1 MADQIRIILNLDDA
15 KFSTSIKRSSK
26 SLNTLG
32 KNADRATNRIDRA
45 ERSIKSFGKG
55 LRDVSVTL
63 ASLNYLLPNLS
74 AVIFGWQNSIIKA
87 NASLEQSIAVMKN
100 FSTAT
105 SDIAADLEARN
116 FVDII
121 TKKAMNA
128 PFSINA
134 LTDSFVKMKS
144 GGIDPLA
151 GSLDSLTDAVAAF
164 GGTDETLK
172 RASIAI
178 QQMSGKGV
186 VSMEELR
193 QQLGEAVPNA
203 INLMAKSLGVT
214 YAELVKEISKGT
226 VSAKPAIEAMM
237 KEMERSMGG
246 TAMNMMTTWNGLTAQ
261 MITSWTVLMRELGG
275 GGDGD
280 NYFKALKDELE
291 GILTLMKST
300 QAKIFMRDLGDGL
313 KTALGY
319 LKDLVV
325 FLYKNSDAILAITA
339 SYVGLKIAMAA
350 YNGMFAPI
358 IASVSS
364 FNASRAKTLALSA
377 KLFTAETRD
386 ALFQKSKD
394 RSVKLQIAQMN
405 AQRIAMGRNAI
416 TIEQMSNSQRRLIRE
431 TAISTAT
438 TRVNTLQVRAAAVAN
453 AANAT
458 ALRSAGTAIKGLAS
472 TLAIFAIPMLIGWLY
487 QLSQT
492 NKELD
497 KSVAKLR
504 EMNGQL
510 ATSETYRAL
519 VKQNVVVR
527 EQLELARDAEA
538 LDEKIRQAR
547 NKVTAK
553 GSVLKNTRGGG
564 TEQQKNEFEEA
575 KRQVIFLIGARDKYA
590 RTLVNVSAELE
601 KLNAVEKLAYESLYA
616 SKYDQ
621 FTSENE
627 KQLADSMKAVRRLYN
642 LNSKQITEDENLSQE
657 EKVKNQIKNNILL
670 YNSEIEQIENIK
682 RVKEAGLSGLADQ
695 FGTNSPEYK
704 AALDAIADLQAK
716 SLEIQTQLKNPSN
729 VTLTDILLGQEG
741 DKQKSEAFLDKLSD
755 KLLQIQGKIEKI
767 NSKSSASD
775 GSFEGFLKS
784 LGDISTL
791 GEAGK
796 VLEQIRIEWE
806 KLTSLENGQEL
817 LKDVNQLAEKMSDL
831 ADKTALVF
839 SNAEVSE
846 GLFNMTKYSS
856 KFSTEIAELNLRL
869 KDTSITL
876 TELERTQIKA
886 QIQTAQ
892 STLAYADMG
901 NILTIANREANKLEL
916 QLAKSTKT
924 ESEYYEGL
932 IENVDLVISK
942 LDVSA
947 QGYDQTVAAMERYRA
962 ALQAVAAEKSEES
975 PLQKHIKDWGNI
987 GMAIDDIT
995 ISAVGAFA
1003 DTLTDALMTGKLNFK
1018 DFANSIIR
1026 DLIAMTVKAFIF
1038 KAIMGTL
1045 GGTSIPSG
1053 GGGDGGGGIV
1063 DMSAP
1068 GYKFA
1073 KGGIMGSSGS
1083 QSLGLKKY
1091 ANGGIANSPQLAL
1104 FGEGST
1110 PEAYV
1115 PLPDGRTIPVTMK
1128 SGGGSSNTQVNIIN
1142 QSGNQVDGDSS
1153 TRFDGEKMI
1162 IDVVLKNLTTPSP
1175 MREAVKGV
1183 R

>member
-15 KFSTSIKRSSK
+15 KFSTGIKRSSK

-32 KNADRATNRIDRA
+32 KNADRATNRINRA
-45 ERSIKSFGKG
+45 ERSMKSFGKG

-74 AVIFGWQNSIIKA
+74 AVLFGWQNSIIQA
-87 NASLEQSIAVMKN
+87 NASLEQSIAIMKN

-105 SDIAADLEARN
+105 TDIAAQLEAKN

-121 TKKAMNA
+121 TEKAMNA

-203 INLMAKSLGVT
+203 INLMARSLSVT

-246 TAMNMMTTWNGLTAQ
+246 TAQNMMTTWNGLMAQ
-261 MITSWTVLMRELGG
+261 MNTSWTVLMRELGG
-275 GGDGD
+275 GGDGE
-280 NYFKALKDELE
+280 NYFKGLKDELTN
-291 GILTLMKST
+291 ILALMKST

-350 YNGMFAPI
+350 YNGMFAPLI
-358 IASVSS
+358 SNVSL

-377 KLFTAETRD
+377 KIFSAETKD

-394 RSVKLQIAQMN
+394 RSVRLQIAQMN

-438 TRVNTLQVRAAAVAN
+438 TRVNTLQVRANTVAGRAN
-453 AANAT
+453 AA
-458 ALRSAGTAIKGLAS
+458 ALSAVGGAVKGIAS

-510 ATSETYRAL
+510 ATSETYRGL
-519 VKQNVVVR
+519 VKENEERRKQIVLGQNQADLAEKIIDAERKVR
-527 EQLELARDAEA
+527 EAAGFGLTNTFNAEAMDAAQKELDTLKEARD
-538 LDEKIRQAR
+538 DYNI
-547 NKVTAK
+547 
-553 GSVLKNTRGGG
+553 SI
-564 TEQQKNEFEEA
+564 EESSA
-575 KRQVIFLIGARDKYA
+575 MLIKMND
-590 RTLVNVSAELE
+590 
-601 KLNAVEKLAYESLYA
+601 VEKAAYNSLYA
-616 SKYDQ
+616 SKYSQ
-621 FTSENE
+621 FSSENE
-627 KQLADSMKAVRRLYN
+627 KQLAESMQSVRRLYN
-642 LNSKQITEDENLSQE
+642 NSNKLIIEDEKSTQE
-657 EKVKNQIKNNILL
+657 EKVKAQLETRVIL
-670 YNSEIEQIENIK
+670 YKSELEQVQNIK
-682 RVKEAGLSGLADQ
+682 RIKEAANIELINQ
-695 FGTNSPEYK
+695 FGVNSPEVK
-704 AALDAIADLQAK
+704 ASLDAIADLQAK
-716 SLEIQTQLKNPSN
+716 ALGIQAELKNPSN
-729 VTLTDILLGQEG
+729 TTLQETLLGEETDQ
-741 DKQKSEAFLDKLSD
+741 QKSEAFLDKLSD

-1045 GGTSIPSG
+1045 GGGTSIPSG
-1053 GGGDGGGGIV
+1053 EGGGGGIV